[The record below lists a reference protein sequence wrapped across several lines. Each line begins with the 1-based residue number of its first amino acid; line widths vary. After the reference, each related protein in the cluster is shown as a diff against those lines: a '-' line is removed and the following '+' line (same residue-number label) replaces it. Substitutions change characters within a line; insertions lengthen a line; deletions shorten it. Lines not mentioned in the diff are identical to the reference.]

1 VAFFKD
7 ANNFHDRQSG
17 DQIFNCTQSG
27 DKLFNCTQ
35 SGDNGPQ
42 SGVQNAVLT
51 LTYAAIILSVSA
63 TISALTLT
71 DQFGEIHSRASR
83 KQGNLTSF
91 QGGDWAI
98 LRHFRAR
105 KFTRWIIFH
114 CEPMVTCNCFLITI
128 ALIIQGWGACY

>member
-1 VAFFKD
+1 MAFFKD
-7 ANNFHDRQSG
+7 AKNFNSPQSG
-17 DQIFNCTQSG
+17 NKNLNCTQSR
-27 DKLFNCTQ
+27 DE
-35 SGDNGPQ
+35 DHNGPQ
-42 SGVQNAVLT
+42 SGVQTAILT